1 MELQLVVGWRTED
14 RLMQDGGDGI
24 RNGEGEQN
32 WMGGGLVTLRH
43 LGTKT
48 EQNPSKFPLLTL
60 LSHLPSC
67 LL

>member
-14 RLMQDGGDGI
+14 RLMQDGGDGDGI

-43 LGTKT
+43 LETKT
-48 EQNPSKFPLLTL
+48 EQNSSKFPLLTL
-60 LSHLPSC
+60 
-67 LL
+67 

>member
-14 RLMQDGGDGI
+14 RLMQDGGDGDGI

-32 WMGGGLVTLRH
+32 WMEGGLMTLRH
-43 LGTKT
+43 LETKT

-60 LSHLPSC
+60 
-67 LL
+67 